1 MSKAKTVI
9 VPWKKPCKL
18 RQEIRD
24 RELGEADF
32 AVDLNKVIF
41 GVPGGTLPFYCDPVQ
56 FFATSYATAN
66 LRDFCRA
73 VLRRLA
79 GEKGGEP
86 IINVSQTFGGGKS
99 HTLTTL
105 YYFTTLGEKLPRKDN
120 TVEHDPECTRSSQTR
135 PVARVAAVSFDKV
148 DWKDGGRRQI
158 ARRRGAAVSDA
169 VEFDR
174 MATARRARSGNSEPR
189 RDAIRLRH
197 AAVGRALV
205 AASRR
210 SGGERE
216 RRADP
221 PGRVFDVGARRG
233 FAGCC
238 RLRSAGRYGMS
249 G

>member
-1 MSKAKTVI
+1 MSKAAKSVI

-79 GEKGGEP
+79 GEKGGEA

-105 YYFTTLGEKLPRKDN
+105 YYFTTLGEKLPRGDN
-120 TVEHDPECTRSSQTR
+120 TVETILNAAQLTDAPS
-135 PVARVAAVSFDKV
+135 ARVAAVSFDKV
-148 DWKDGGRRQI
+148 DWKGGGRAKSPTGEVRQFRMPWNLI
-158 ARRRGAAVSDA
+158 AWQLLGARGLEILNRD
-169 VEFDR
+169 E
-174 MATARRARSGNSEPR
+174 TQSG
-189 RDAIRLRH
+189 LRH
-197 AAVGRALV
+197 AAIGRALV
-205 AASRR
+205 AASCR

-216 RRADP
+216 RQR
-221 PGRVFDVGARRG
+221 
-233 FAGCC
+233 
-238 RLRSAGRYGMS
+238 
-249 G
+249 